1 MLKYDELDENIVSV
15 LAGCHSLTHV
25 EKKLTGDPIETL
37 FFDHNNW
44 EFNSQEKTAHDKN
57 R

>member
-1 MLKYDELDENIVSV
+1 MLSYAELDDNMVSI

-37 FFDHNNW
+37 FFDNN
-44 EFNSQEKTAHDKN
+44 
-57 R
+57 